1 MKVYTQIIGNK
12 HSAEWTEPLRE
23 VQIEHLTL
31 DQWSAQKSRQVA
43 TSDRGEQY
51 AISLGRGERLSDG
64 DILDYDAEQRRALI
78 VEVKMRDVMV
88 IELDTLLHLAPEQIA
103 RTAFELGH
111 AIGNQHW
118 PAVVKGANIFVPMT
132 LDRKVMQS
140 VMHTHAFE
148 HIVVGFRRGAE
159 VIPYLAPHEI
169 RRLFGATDPA
179 TAEHTHHHHH
189 HTNE

>member
-1 MKVYTQIIGNK
+1 MKVYTQIIGNR
-12 HSAEWTEPLRE
+12 HSTKWAEPLRE
-23 VQIEHLTL
+23 VQIELLTL

-51 AISLGRGERLSDG
+51 AISLGRGQRLSDG
-64 DILDYDAEQRRALI
+64 DILDYDAEHRRALI

-88 IELDTLLHLAPEQIA
+88 IELDSLLHLTPEQIA
-103 RTAFELGH
+103 RTSFELGH

-118 PAVVKGANIFVPMT
+118 PAVVKGRHIFIPLT
-132 LDRKVMQS
+132 IDRKVMES
-140 VMHTHAFE
+140 VMQTHHIE
-148 HIVVGFRRGAE
+148 HIVIAFRRGAE

-179 TAEHTHHHHH
+179 TGEHTHHHHH